1 MSKSFKT
8 FCSANTR
15 ICVHLTFHMHFN
27 YILIKDWNGNSLCL
41 SQLGA
46 KNFRWADKMLF
57 FCYCKIHVGA
67 HSPVRTKRKLRR
79 KATWTGSH
87 YIRPPTRTA
96 SRELGVEA
104 QRVVDLF
111 EGLLRWRLFDG
122 WFIMVGR
129 GRQTQVHEQN
139 QASHLLFVNDTLLIH
154 SHAQFTV
161 LCSVATLW
169 QNLYVSSKQKIPVWL
184 FRGKHLITWPTLF
197 MDNAL

>member
-87 YIRPPTRTA
+87 YIRPPTHTA

-111 EGLLRWRLFDG
+111 EGLLRWRSFDG
-122 WFIMVGR
+122 WFIMVGKGGKLR
-129 GRQTQVHEQN
+129 FMNKIKPVTCF
-139 QASHLLFVNDTLLIH
+139 LLMTPYWYTATPN
-154 SHAQFTV
+154 SQSCAV
-161 LCSVATLW
+161 LRHC
-169 QNLYVSSKQKIPVWL
+169 
-184 FRGKHLITWPTLF
+184 GKTCMYLRSRKYLSGSLGGNTW
-197 MDNAL
+197 